1 MSGVLLC
8 IGMVLLVISQ
18 ITAYWGP
25 KKLLIIS
32 AVCSFLFGICVGLTQ
47 GFRFENIISGLFIAT
62 LFTLLDV
69 FSGFI
74 GRFWKKRGS
83 MKIDRYLREHPNFI
97 QKFRR
102 DSKR

>member
-1 MSGVLLC
+1 MSEFLLFIGVVLL
-8 IGMVLLVISQ
+8 IISQ

-32 AVCSFLFGICVGLTQ
+32 GVCSFLFGMCVGLTQ
-47 GFRFENIISGLFIAT
+47 GFRIENIISGLFIAI

-69 FSGFI
+69 LSGLI

-83 MKIDRYLREHPNFI
+83 LRLDRYIREHPEFL

-102 DSKR
+102 GSKR